1 MKKGK
6 AVVQLRMLRPAC
18 CQPAAGNA
26 SSCCT
31 PGEASWKKGK
41 TLVSVIIIMAAIGVG
56 ANSFLSGNSAQ
67 SYTTVPAKSFSAG
80 LTEIPAV
87 TAENSS
93 QGKPQTKQEEI
104 SLNRVL
110 DSLQSLDTLAA
121 DKDVVFL
128 VLPGE
133 AQISSPAVPKQLGT
147 VANNLWKSGRK
158 VGSVHAQEQ
167 CPRPHPI
174 GESLLSQDF
183 SLCGSSR
190 AARQP
195 HRLWQVTS
203 LKPVCIM
210 RLSWHQSRSA
220 VRSKHALLPTSKQ
233 CVLLPEVM
241 EFNDARMVCRDFEVV
256 HFFPGGL
263 PCCFYARN
271 SRIRHLLL
279 QLAGSWSHCWIFGYC
294 RT

>member
-1 MKKGK
+1 MNDLTSDEKGK
-6 AVVQLRMLRPAC
+6 SCCASEDAAAAC
-18 CQPAAGNA
+18 CQPAAGNV
-26 SSCCT
+26 SSCCA

-80 LTEIPAV
+80 LTQIPAV

-133 AQISSPAVPKQLGT
+133 AQISSPAIPKQLGT
-147 VANNLWKSGRK
+147 VANNLWKSGQR

-167 CPRPHPI
+167 CARPQPI
-174 GESLLSQDF
+174 SESLLSQGF
-183 SLCGSSR
+183 SLCNSSWVGKAQR
-190 AARQP
+190 
-195 HRLWQVTS
+195 RLWPGTS
-203 LKPVCIM
+203 LKPVYIM
-210 RLSWHQSRSA
+210 RLSWHQQPASCCPTQGSA
-220 VRSKHALLPTSKQ
+220 S
-233 CVLLPEVM
+233 
-241 EFNDARMVCRDFEVV
+241 
-256 HFFPGGL
+256 
-263 PCCFYARN
+263 CCPK
-271 SRIRHLLL
+271 
-279 QLAGSWSHCWIFGYC
+279 
-294 RT
+294 